1 MDQPANDAAMAR
13 VPGTGAAADHALPSL
28 GIALS
33 DPERGTP
40 HFITRLVSAA
50 REHLDADIG
59 FLCEFEGASK
69 VVREAAGGVHGHE
82 VAIGTAYPLEQTY
95 CHRVTCGELPPIVRD
110 GRNDPRVRDLDITR
124 DLDIG
129 TYIGVP
135 VQLPDGRV
143 YGTLCC
149 ISHDVDRSVHER
161 DVKFMRVLGALIG
174 NELGQRHAADT
185 ARRARIAR
193 LRSAAAHMRIVFQP
207 VVELDGGAMVGM
219 EALARFDTDPP
230 RAPDRWFHEA
240 WELGLGH
247 ELEVAAV
254 RAALQERPRMPSEL
268 YMGINASPALLQS
281 GELLGALREVD
292 GGPVL
297 VEVTEHAVVN
307 EYEPLM
313 AALASCRDCGA
324 RIAVD
329 DFGAGYSGL
338 SHLLRV
344 RPHIVKLDMQ
354 LTSGIDLDPAK
365 QALASATA
373 EFARRSK
380 LDIVAEGIETEAE
393 AAMLREIG
401 VRYGQ
406 GFHFGRPA
414 PLAH

>member
-1 MDQPANDAAMAR
+1 M
-13 VPGTGAAADHALPSL
+13 PSL
-28 GIALS
+28 GIAFGE
-33 DPERGTP
+33 PERGTP
-40 HFITRLVSAA
+40 QFLHHLVAAA

-59 FLCEFEGASK
+59 FLCEFEGGSK
-69 VVREAAGGVHGHE
+69 IVREVDGDVHGRQ
-82 VAIGTAYPLEQTY
+82 VPAGTAYPLERTY
-95 CHRVTCGELPPIVRD
+95 CHRVTRGDLPSIVQD
-110 GRNDPRVRDLDITR
+110 GRHDPCTRDLAITR

-135 VQLPDGRV
+135 VELPDGSL

-149 ISHDVDRSVHER
+149 ISHQVDRSVHER

-174 NELGQRHAADT
+174 NELGERRAADA
-185 ARRARIAR
+185 ARRARVAR
-193 LRSAAAHMRIVFQP
+193 VRDAASKMRIVFQP
-207 VVELDGGAMVGM
+207 VVELDGGAIVGM
-219 EALARFDTDPP
+219 EALARFDTDPR
-230 RAPDRWFHEA
+230 RAPDRWFNEA

-247 ELEVAAV
+247 ELELAAV
-254 RAALQERPRMPSEL
+254 RAALVERAHMPSEL

-281 GELLGALREVD
+281 GELLAALRQLD

-297 VEVTEHAVVN
+297 VEVTEHAVVS
-307 EYEPLM
+307 EYGPLM
-313 AALASCRDCGA
+313 AALAACRDCGA

-344 RPHIVKLDMQ
+344 RPQIVKLDMQ
-354 LTSGIDLDPAK
+354 LTRGIDHDPAK

-380 LDIVAEGIETEAE
+380 LDIVAEGVETAAE
-393 AAMLREIG
+393 AAALREIG

-414 PLAH
+414 PLPH